1 MTWARPVAWTGEEL
15 QGLWLGFTRRER
27 QGTQVEGFLVAGAW
41 AQGSSGSLV
50 AGPLLLQHTAGK
62 GTAAALLFKDFIGTP
77 QLVQACAWNLHGSL
91 VRASAS
97 SNAQVLSAL
106 EAG

>member
-1 MTWARPVAWTGEEL
+1 MSG
-15 QGLWLGFTRRER
+15 
-27 QGTQVEGFLVAGAW
+27 AG

-62 GTAAALLFKDFIGTP
+62 GTAAALLLKDFIGTP
-77 QLVQACAWNLHGSL
+77 QLVHACAWNLRGSL
-91 VRASAS
+91 VGASAS
-97 SNAQVLSAL
+97 SKAEVLSAP